1 MATIKTAIALYDG
14 VTNPLQRMHRALS
27 IVLDSFEGMERASA
41 RAVDTAAIQEAREE
55 LARAGTAFDSIE
67 ESIRAADDRQN
78 QFNRRIQSGTTAAE
92 SLWGKLRGVAAT
104 LGGLAAV
111 KKTVGLSDTLT
122 STNARLSLIVDDGGS
137 VEALERK
144 IMASAQRSRAAYFDT
159 ASAIASMGSNAK
171 AAFRGTDE
179 IIAFM
184 EQINKQFVI
193 GGASPQGQAAAMLQ
207 LTQAMAAG
215 ALRGE
220 ELNSILE
227 NAPGIARAIEQYMG
241 AAEGSIKSYA
251 EEGLVTAGVVKNALF
266 AAADET
272 NAKFE
277 SMPMTWGQIWT
288 SMENKALSIFS
299 PILTRI
305 NEIGNSDRFARAAD
319 GLINGLAA
327 VGTMAAWAFD
337 LLTAGAALAADNW
350 GWLAPLI
357 LGVAGAYLILHG
369 AALAYNTVQAV
380 GSGLSALAAA
390 QAAIHAGATLGE
402 AAAATTATGAQAGL
416 NAALLACPITWII
429 LAVVALIAIFYAAV
443 AAVNHFAGTSYSA
456 TGLIAGG
463 FLTMAAL
470 VGNAGIGLFNGLVQF
485 FWTLFA
491 YPVLGGIEW
500 LLNAANGGFDS
511 FGGAVANLIG
521 NIIGWFLSLGQVV
534 TTIIDAIFGTN
545 WTAGLE
551 ALKSDVTAWGKN
563 ENAITLDRTAP
574 AVDYRF
580 SYGDAF
586 RTGNDF
592 GQGVEDKV
600 KGLFDFSAM
609 DPMGAGGDPF
619 AFGNTLED
627 IYGSAADTAANTA
640 AAADALD
647 FTQEDLTYLRDIAQ
661 REAINRFTTAQIKI
675 EQHNENHIS
684 SDTDLDGIMDAWASD
699 FAQRL
704 DISTEGVHA

>member
-27 IVLDSFEGMERASA
+27 IVLDSFESVERASA
-41 RAVDTAAIQEAREE
+41 NAVDTAAIQEAREE
-55 LARAGTAFDSIE
+55 LARAGTAFDAIE

-78 QFNRRIQSGTTAAE
+78 QFNRRIQTGTTAAE
-92 SLWGKLRGVAAT
+92 SLWGKLRGIAAT

-111 KKTVGLSDTLT
+111 KQAVGLSDSLT

-159 ASAIASMGSNAK
+159 ASAIASLGANAG
-171 AAFRGTDE
+171 AAFSSNDE
-179 IIAFM
+179 LIAFL
-184 EQINKQFVI
+184 EQVNKQFVI
-193 GGASPQGQAAAMLQ
+193 GGTTPQGQAAAMLQ

-241 AAEGSIKSYA
+241 AAEGSIKAYA
-251 EEGLVTAGVVKNALF
+251 EEGLVTASVVKNALF

-277 SMPMTWGQIWT
+277 SMPKTWDQIWT

-299 PILTRI
+299 PILNRI
-305 NEIGNSDRFARAAD
+305 NEIGNSERFTRAAD

-327 VGTMAAWAFD
+327 VGRMAAWAFD
-337 LLTAGAALAADNW
+337 LLTSGTALVADHW
-350 GWLAPLI
+350 GWLSPLI

-369 AALAYNTVQAV
+369 AMLAYNTVQAV

-429 LAVVALIAIFYAAV
+429 LAVIALIAIFYAAV
-443 AAVNHFAGTSYSA
+443 AAVNHFAGTSLSA

-470 VGNAGIGLFNGLVQF
+470 VGNAGIGLFNGLIQF
-485 FWTLFA
+485 FWSLFA

-563 ENAITLDRTAP
+563 ENAITIDRTAP
-574 AVDYRF
+574 TIDYRF

-586 RTGNDF
+586 RTGNEF
-592 GQGVEDKV
+592 GQGIEDSV
-600 KGLFDFSAM
+600 KGLFDFSGM

-619 AFGNTLED
+619 ALGDTLED
-627 IYGSAADTAANTA
+627 IYGSTADTAANTA

-647 FTQEDLTYLRDIAQ
+647 FTQEDLTYLRDIAE

-675 EQHNENHIS
+675 EQHNENHLS

-699 FAQRL
+699 FARKL
-704 DISTEGVHA
+704 DISTEGVHT

>member
-27 IVLDSFEGMERASA
+27 IVLDSFEGMERASS
-41 RAVDTAAIQEAREE
+41 RAVDTAALQEAREE
-55 LARAGTAFDSIE
+55 LARAGTAFDAIE

-78 QFNRRIQSGTTAAE
+78 QFNRRIQTGTTAAE
-92 SLWGKLRGVAAT
+92 SLWGKLRGIAAT

-111 KKTVGLSDTLT
+111 KKTVGLSDSLT

-137 VEALERK
+137 VGDLERK

-193 GGASPQGQAAAMLQ
+193 GGASPQGQSAALLQ

-251 EEGLVTAGVVKNALF
+251 EEGLVTAGVVKNSLF

-277 SMPMTWGQIWT
+277 SMPKTWGQIWT

-305 NEIGNSDRFARAAD
+305 NEIGNSDRFTRASD

-350 GWLAPLI
+350 SWLAPLI
-357 LGVAGAYLILHG
+357 LGVAGAYTVLHG

-416 NAALLACPITWII
+416 NAALLACPITWVI

-456 TGLIAGG
+456 TGIIAG
-463 FLTMAAL
+463 
-470 VGNAGIGLFNGLVQF
+470 
-485 FWTLFA
+485 LFA
-491 YPVLGGIEW
+491 VLGAHILNTTVIPLHNNFAMFANFIGNVFNDPVAAVNVLFYDMCLAVFGYVRNLAQGIED
-500 LLNAANGGFDS
+500 LLNKIPGVTIDITSGLDS
-511 FGGAVANLIG
+511 FYSELEQAQQQVKDKS
-521 NIIGWFLSLGQVV
+521 GWVEYVQKLDFINYS
-534 TTIIDAIFGTN
+534 DAAAAGYQFGE
-545 WTAGLE
+545 G
-551 ALKSDVTAWGKN
+551 
-563 ENAITLDRTAP
+563 I
-574 AVDYRF
+574 
-580 SYGDAF
+580 
-586 RTGNDF
+586 
-592 GQGVEDKV
+592 EDKV
-600 KGLFDFSAM
+600 KGLFDFPAV
-609 DPMGAGGDPF
+609 DFMGAGGDPF
-619 AFGNTLED
+619 AFGDTLED

>member
-27 IVLDSFEGMERASA
+27 IVLDSFESMERASA
-41 RAVDTAAIQEAREE
+41 HAVDTAAIQEAREE
-55 LARAGTAFDSIE
+55 LARAGTAFDAIE
-67 ESIRAADDRQN
+67 ENIRAADDRQN
-78 QFNRRIQSGTTAAE
+78 QFNRRIQTGTTAAE
-92 SLWGKLRGVAAT
+92 SLWGKLRGIAAT

-111 KKTVGLSDTLT
+111 KQAVGLSDSLT

-144 IMASAQRSRAAYFDT
+144 IMASAQRARAYYFDT
-159 ASAIASMGSNAK
+159 ASAIASLGANAG
-171 AAFRGTDE
+171 AAFSGNDE
-179 IIAFM
+179 LIAFL
-184 EQINKQFVI
+184 EQVNKQFVI
-193 GGASPQGQAAAMLQ
+193 GGATPQGQAAAMLQ

-241 AAEGSIKSYA
+241 AAEGSIKAYA
-251 EEGLVTAGVVKNALF
+251 EEGLVTASVVKNALF

-277 SMPMTWGQIWT
+277 SMPKTWGQIWT
-288 SMENKALSIFS
+288 SMENNALSIFS
-299 PILTRI
+299 PILNRI
-305 NEIGNSDRFARAAD
+305 NEIGNSERFTRAAD

-337 LLTAGAALAADNW
+337 LLTSGTALAADNW

-369 AALAYNTVQAV
+369 AMLAYNTVQAV

-443 AAVNHFAGTSYSA
+443 AAVNHFAGTSLSA

-470 VGNAGIGLFNGLVQF
+470 VGNAGIGLFNGLIQF
-485 FWTLFA
+485 FWSLFA

-563 ENAITLDRTAP
+563 ENAITIDRTAP
-574 AVDYRF
+574 TIDYRF

-586 RTGNDF
+586 RTGNEF
-592 GQGVEDKV
+592 GQGIEDSV
-600 KGLFDFSAM
+600 KGLFDFSGM

-619 AFGNTLED
+619 ALGDTLED
-627 IYGSAADTAANTA
+627 IYGSTADTAANTA

-647 FTQEDLTYLRDIAQ
+647 FTQEDLTYLRDIAE
-661 REAINRFTTAQIKI
+661 REAINRFTTAEIKI
-675 EQHNENHIS
+675 EQHNENHLS

-699 FAQRL
+699 FARKL
-704 DISTEGVHA
+704 DISTEGVHT

>member
-1 MATIKTAIALYDG
+1 
-14 VTNPLQRMHRALS
+14 
-27 IVLDSFEGMERASA
+27 
-41 RAVDTAAIQEAREE
+41 
-55 LARAGTAFDSIE
+55 
-67 ESIRAADDRQN
+67 
-78 QFNRRIQSGTTAAE
+78 
-92 SLWGKLRGVAAT
+92 
-104 LGGLAAV
+104 
-111 KKTVGLSDTLT
+111 
-122 STNARLSLIVDDGGS
+122 
-137 VEALERK
+137 
-144 IMASAQRSRAAYFDT
+144 
-159 ASAIASMGSNAK
+159 
-171 AAFRGTDE
+171 
-179 IIAFM
+179 
-184 EQINKQFVI
+184 
-193 GGASPQGQAAAMLQ
+193 
-207 LTQAMAAG
+207 
-215 ALRGE
+215 
-220 ELNSILE
+220 
-227 NAPGIARAIEQYMG
+227 
-241 AAEGSIKSYA
+241 
-251 EEGLVTAGVVKNALF
+251 
-266 AAADET
+266 
-272 NAKFE
+272 
-277 SMPMTWGQIWT
+277 
-288 SMENKALSIFS
+288 
-299 PILTRI
+299 
-305 NEIGNSDRFARAAD
+305 
-319 GLINGLAA
+319 
-327 VGTMAAWAFD
+327 
-337 LLTAGAALAADNW
+337 
-350 GWLAPLI
+350 
-357 LGVAGAYLILHG
+357 
-369 AALAYNTVQAV
+369 
-380 GSGLSALAAA
+380 
-390 QAAIHAGATLGE
+390 TLGE
-402 AAAATTATGAQAGL
+402 AAAAKTATGAQAGL

-456 TGLIAGG
+456 TGLIAGS

-470 VGNAGIGLFNGLVQF
+470 VGNAGIGLFNGLIQF

-534 TTIIDAIFGTN
+534 TTIIDAIFGTS

-551 ALKSDVTAWGKN
+551 ALKNDVTAWGKN

-586 RTGNDF
+586 RTGNEF

-619 AFGNTLED
+619 AFGDTLED

-647 FTQEDLTYLRDIAQ
+647 FAEEDLAYLRDIAE

-699 FAQRL
+699 FAQKL